1 MLGVV
6 RRGLPLFLARRALR
20 VEDLGGQPVGVGLAH
35 GVDVDALEILLVGEA
50 ARGTRHATAVG
61 VDVETRDV
69 VFELDELVV
78 DLVLDLP
85 RRLAGRCRAHIDE
98 LARVFRHVH
107 RGVGGVVAN
116 AGRAAHQTHA
126 PARHGTRCACVEGL
140 LVVQVVGD
148 PLALQAVLCTLTDQ
162 VLSKFRAK
170 FTSCA
175 AAHRLDQSALDTS
188 LCQRFAGAH
197 GHSPHGTRHEAFQG
211 RLEGARGPCGVED
224 LVVPLGGP
232 DRGVQH
238 DRTGRLVGH
247 LVVTGQ
253 GGRAHRPKLS
263 TLQTAG
269 GEATHQ
275 PAGQGGHRR
284 LDRAAH
290 VAQGAHGPLRTTG
303 QVIDVGEPADGRC
316 PGLGQLGRP
325 SALGLQLLACRCVAG
340 LVGAGR
346 VPQEFVG
353 LLAQAGR
360 RPAAG
365 ELARRGCLQG
375 LIGGEVRLGVVHPGL
390 RGRSERRHCF
400 GAEVSHHLSPF
411 RKNFLNAAFSS
422 SVRLLYC
429 VVLMWSPWSV
439 TKPPRRPVF
448 CFHWRMSVPPRPA

>member
-6 RRGLPLFLARRALR
+6 RRGLLLFFARRALR
-20 VEDLGGQPVGVGLAH
+20 VEDLGSQPVGVGLAH
-35 GVDVDALEILLVGEA
+35 GVDVDTLEILLVGKA
-50 ARGTRHATAVG
+50 PRGARHATAVR
-61 VDVETRDV
+61 VDVEARDV
-69 VFELDELVV
+69 VLQLDELVV

-85 RRLAGRCRAHIDE
+85 RRLAGSGRAHVDE
-98 LARVFRHVH
+98 LARVFRRVH
-107 RGVGGVVAN
+107 RGVGGVVAD

-126 PARHGTRCACVEGL
+126 AARHGARCACVEGL

-148 PLALQAVLCTLTDQ
+148 PLALQAVLGTLADQ

-170 FTSCA
+170 LTRCA
-175 AAHRLDQSALDTS
+175 AAHCLDQGTLDAS

-224 LVVPLGGP
+224 LVVPLGAP

-238 DRTGRLVGH
+238 GRTGRLVGH

-269 GEATHQ
+269 GEAAHQ
-275 PAGQGGHRR
+275 PAGQGGRRR
-284 LDRAAH
+284 LDRASH

-303 QVIDVGEPADGRC
+303 QVIDVGKPADGRC

-346 VPQEFVG
+346 VPQELVG

-365 ELARRGCLQG
+365 ELA
-375 LIGGEVRLGVVHPGL
+375 
-390 RGRSERRHCF
+390 
-400 GAEVSHHLSPF
+400 
-411 RKNFLNAAFSS
+411 
-422 SVRLLYC
+422 
-429 VVLMWSPWSV
+429 
-439 TKPPRRPVF
+439 
-448 CFHWRMSVPPRPA
+448 